1 MSGVH
6 YEGDHIFSHASHTS
20 YLNLPVCQ
28 FQEKKSSNI
37 DPDK

>member
-1 MSGVH
+1 MSAVH
-6 YEGDHIFSHASHTS
+6 YEVDHIFSHASHTS

-28 FQEKKSSNI
+28 FGEKSSNI